1 MTKATKAQATKAQAT
16 NITFDVKG
24 NKYIVSDEQGK
35 FEIPYV
41 STAKGIKWFVT
52 KGEQGDYIS
61 FGFKLYANGETR
73 VSIYLHDYADKFAK
87 LKTLDGKAL
96 TDLCTVK
103 PMTKGHKY
111 CISGLSSLAN
121 FAPVFRSFEQSR
133 LDDKAKAQAKATK
146 AQAKPTEPTKAT
158 KAQAKPTEPTKAQAK
173 AQTATA

>member
-1 MTKATKAQATKAQAT
+1 MKNSTKAQATKAQAQAVT
-16 NITFDVKG
+16 INFDVKG
-24 NKYIVSDEQGK
+24 NKYIISDEQGK

-52 KGEQGDYIS
+52 KGEQGDYIA

-73 VSIYLHDYADKFAK
+73 VSIYLHDYNDKLAK
-87 LKTLDGKAL
+87 AKTANGKAL
-96 TDLCTVK
+96 TDICTVK

-121 FAPVFRSFEQSR
+121 FAPVFRSFEQAR
-133 LDDKAKAQAKATK
+133 LDDKAKAQATK
-146 AQAKPTEPTKAT
+146 AQAKPTKA
-158 KAQAKPTEPTKAQAK
+158 TEPTKAQAK